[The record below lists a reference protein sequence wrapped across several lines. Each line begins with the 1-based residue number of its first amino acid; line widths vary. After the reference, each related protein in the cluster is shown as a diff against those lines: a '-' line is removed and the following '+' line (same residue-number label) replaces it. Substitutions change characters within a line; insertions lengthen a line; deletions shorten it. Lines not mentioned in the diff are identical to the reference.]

1 MAPEQVTGGPGIDH
15 RADLYAFG
23 AVAYELLTGAAPFAG
38 RPRHEQLAAH
48 LSEVPVPVAA
58 RQPDI
63 PEALA
68 ALVDRLLAKHPGDR
82 PRDAAEVLQLLD
94 AGPLPDRPAERSTED
109 RKAYELYLKGRY
121 LANTRQRE
129 GLVRAVSYFEEAVTR
144 DSAYALAYSGMADA
158 WAFLGIFGHVP
169 PRDAFPKAR
178 AAAERAIALD
188 SRLVEGH
195 ATLAHLLFAY
205 EWNWQAAES
214 AFERAIALDPRYPTL
229 RMYYAS
235 FLHSVGRPEEALAQL
250 AVASEIDP
258 LTPTGV
264 LSGRIYVDTR
274 RPDAAIRVLQEAIEL
289 DPRHDLA
296 HQLLA
301 HAYLQKGRPDEAIA
315 SMRRAATLS
324 GARDLAQLA
333 YVYARTGDTAEAR
346 RVLAGL
352 LEGGEPLDLLGFHLA
367 MAYAALGDSDRA
379 FRWLEAAYAQHAS
392 FMNLLAV
399 STGFESLHSDPRF
412 DHMLR
417 RMGLRSGGRRTS

>member
-1 MAPEQVTGGPGIDH
+1 
-15 RADLYAFG
+15 
-23 AVAYELLTGAAPFAG
+23 
-38 RPRHEQLAAH
+38 
-48 LSEVPVPVAA
+48 
-58 RQPDI
+58 
-63 PEALA
+63 
-68 ALVDRLLAKHPGDR
+68 
-82 PRDAAEVLQLLD
+82 
-94 AGPLPDRPAERSTED
+94 
-109 RKAYELYLKGRY
+109 
-121 LANTRQRE
+121 
-129 GLVRAVSYFEEAVTR
+129 
-144 DSAYALAYSGMADA
+144 
-158 WAFLGIFGHVP
+158 
-169 PRDAFPKAR
+169 
-178 AAAERAIALD
+178 
-188 SRLVEGH
+188 
-195 ATLAHLLFAY
+195 
-205 EWNWQAAES
+205 
-214 AFERAIALDPRYPTL
+214 
-229 RMYYAS
+229 MYYAS

-250 AVASEIDP
+250 AVAREIDP

-264 LSGRIYVDTR
+264 LSGRIYVDTH

-315 SMRRAATLS
+315 WMRRAATLS

-417 RMGLRSGGRRTS
+417 RMGLRSGGRGTA